1 MTMGSEQYQLITL
14 PNGLRI
20 VHQRVK
26 GTQLV
31 HAGFSIQAGSKN
43 DGAHPG
49 LAHCLEH
56 MLFKGTTRRKTIHV
70 LNHLEVVGG
79 ELNAY
84 TTKEITTIYGTTQSK
99 HLTRLTD
106 ILCDV
111 VFRST
116 FPEGELEK
124 EKKVIIDEINMYLD
138 TPEENIFDEFQERIF
153 AGHPLAHNI
162 LGTEE
167 SVNEISQT
175 ALKNFV
181 STHYQFHNMVFAVV
195 GNVSI
200 ERVLSALNRFLP
212 DAGELSS
219 TPINQQEL
227 SPKSNQPI
235 AVLGDLQNGVGA
247 ATAFKSASPF
257 IETKK
262 TDFNQAYAII
272 GSLAYEMDHE
282 KRWTLLLM
290 NNFFGGPVLNSRL
303 NLAIREKYGYTYNVE
318 SGYSGFAETGLFH
331 CFVGS
336 EPKYIQKSVDLIFKE
351 IKKLRTQSLGTL
363 QLSRAKNQYAGQL
376 ILSNENR
383 SGLMMHLGQSVLRKG
398 KANSIEHAIDCINRV
413 TVQNIMDVANELLNE
428 NQFSQLL
435 YVPEND

>member
-1 MTMGSEQYQLITL
+1 MGSEQYQLITL
-14 PNGLRI
+14 PNGLRV

-31 HAGFSIQAGSKN
+31 HAGFTIQAGSKN
-43 DGAHPG
+43 DGQNPG

-56 MLFKGTTRRKTIHV
+56 MLFKGTTHRKTIHV

-84 TTKEITTIYGTTQSK
+84 TTKELTTIYGTTQSK
-99 HLTRLTD
+99 YLSRLTD

-116 FPEGELEK
+116 FPEAELEK
-124 EKKVIIDEINMYLD
+124 EKKVIVDEINMYLD

-153 AGHPLAHNI
+153 DGHPLAHNI

-167 SVNEISQT
+167 SVNKITQSD
-175 ALKNFV
+175 LKHFV
-181 STHYQFHNMVFAVV
+181 STHYRFENMVFAVV

-200 ERVLSALNRFLP
+200 ERVLLALQRFLP
-212 DAGELSS
+212 QAPELNSPGVILANS
-219 TPINQQEL
+219 TFEPLKTFHE
-227 SPKSNQPI
+227 
-235 AVLGDLQNGVGA
+235 V
-247 ATAFKSASPF
+247 
-257 IETKK
+257 KK
-262 TDFNQAYAII
+262 TDFNQAYAIL
-272 GSLAYEMDHE
+272 GGLAYEIDHPN
-282 KRWTLLLM
+282 RWKLLLV

-318 SGYSGFAETGLFH
+318 SGYSAFAETGLFH

-336 EPKYIQKSVDLIFKE
+336 EPKYIERSVELIFKE
-351 IKKLRTQSLGTL
+351 LKKLRTQSLGSL

-398 KANSIEHAIDCINRV
+398 KANSIEHAIESIRKV
-413 TVQNIMDVANELLNE
+413 TVSDVLEVANELMAEDN
-428 NQFSQLL
+428 FSRLY
-435 YVPEND
+435 YVPQD

>member
-1 MTMGSEQYQLITL
+1 MGSEQYQLITL

-219 TPINQQEL
+219 TPINLNHQEP
-227 SPKSNQPI
+227 SHKSIQPI

>member
-1 MTMGSEQYQLITL
+1 MISSELYQQITL

-20 VHQRVK
+20 VHQRIK

-31 HAGFSIQAGSKN
+31 HAGFAIQAGSKN
-43 DGAHPG
+43 DGGLPG

-56 MLFKGTTRRKTIHV
+56 MLFKGTQRRKTIHV

-84 TTKEITTIYGTTQSK
+84 TTKELTTVYGTTQSK
-99 HLTRLTD
+99 HLSRLTD

-111 VFRST
+111 IFRST
-116 FPEGELEK
+116 FPENELEK

-138 TPEENIFDEFQERIF
+138 TPEENIFDEFQDRIF

-162 LGTEE
+162 LGTADT
-167 SVNEISQT
+167 VNKIQRND
-175 ALKNFV
+175 LVDFV
-181 STHYQFHNMVFAVV
+181 QKQYCFQNMVFCVV

-200 ERVLSALNRFLP
+200 ERTLAALEKFLP
-212 DAGELSS
+212 SSTQNSGAMGELAKK
-219 TPINQQEL
+219 TPIVIN
-227 SPKSNQPI
+227 PKFHE
-235 AVLGDLQNGVGA
+235 V
-247 ATAFKSASPF
+247 
-257 IETKK
+257 KK

-272 GSLAYEMDHE
+272 GGLAYDLDHP
-282 KRWTLLLM
+282 KRWALLLL

-318 SGYSGFAETGLFH
+318 SGFSGFSETGLFH

-336 EPKYIQKSVDLIFKE
+336 EPKYIDKSVELIFKE
-351 IKKLRTQSLGTL
+351 LKKIRTQSLGTL

-383 SGLMMHLGQSVLRKG
+383 SGLMMHLGQSILRKG
-398 KANSIEHAIDCINRV
+398 SANSIAFAIESIKKV
-413 TVQNIMDVANELLNE
+413 SAAEIMSVANELMNE
-428 NQFSQLL
+428 DDFSRLY
-435 YVPEND
+435 YVPED

>member
-1 MTMGSEQYQLITL
+1 MGSEQYQLITL

-31 HAGFSIQAGSKN
+31 HAGFSIQVGSKN
-43 DGAHPG
+43 DDEHPG

-56 MLFKGTTRRKTIHV
+56 MLFKGTKHRKTIHV

-99 HLTRLTD
+99 HLSRLTD

-116 FPEGELEK
+116 FPEAELEK

-167 SVNEISQT
+167 SVNIITQES
-175 ALKNFV
+175 LKNFV
-181 STHYQFHNMVFAVV
+181 NEHYKFENMVFSVV

-200 ERVLSALNRFLP
+200 ERVLLALNRFLP
-212 DAGELSS
+212 DS
-219 TPINQQEL
+219 TSHEIIQTNDL
-227 SPKSNQPI
+227 NGCLAPK
-235 AVLGDLQNGVGA
+235 L
-247 ATAFKSASPF
+247 TAFQPLPIF
-257 IETKK
+257 TETKK
-262 TDFNQAYAII
+262 TDFNQAYAIL
-272 GSLAYEMDHE
+272 GSLAYQMDHPN
-282 KRWTLLLM
+282 RWALLLL

-318 SGYSGFAETGLFH
+318 SGYSAFIDTGLFH

-336 EPKYIQKSVDLIFKE
+336 EPKYIHRSVELIFKE
-351 IKKLRTQSLGTL
+351 LKKLRTQSLGSL

-398 KANSIEHAIDCINRV
+398 KANSIEHAIECIKKV
-413 TVQNIMDVANELLNE
+413 TTEDILAVANELLNE

-435 YVPEND
+435 YVPED

>member
-1 MTMGSEQYQLITL
+1 
-14 PNGLRI
+14 
-20 VHQRVK
+20 
-26 GTQLV
+26 
-31 HAGFSIQAGSKN
+31 
-43 DGAHPG
+43 
-49 LAHCLEH
+49 
-56 MLFKGTTRRKTIHV
+56 
-70 LNHLEVVGG
+70 
-79 ELNAY
+79 
-84 TTKEITTIYGTTQSK
+84 
-99 HLTRLTD
+99 
-106 ILCDV
+106 
-111 VFRST
+111 
-116 FPEGELEK
+116 
-124 EKKVIIDEINMYLD
+124 
-138 TPEENIFDEFQERIF
+138 
-153 AGHPLAHNI
+153 
-162 LGTEE
+162 
-167 SVNEISQT
+167 
-175 ALKNFV
+175 
-181 STHYQFHNMVFAVV
+181 
-195 GNVSI
+195 
-200 ERVLSALNRFLP
+200 
-212 DAGELSS
+212 
-219 TPINQQEL
+219 
-227 SPKSNQPI
+227 
-235 AVLGDLQNGVGA
+235 
-247 ATAFKSASPF
+247 
-257 IETKK
+257 
-262 TDFNQAYAII
+262 
-272 GSLAYEMDHE
+272 MDHE

>member
-1 MTMGSEQYQLITL
+1 MGSEQNQLITL
-14 PNGLRI
+14 PNGLRV

-31 HAGFSIQAGSKN
+31 HAGFTIQAGSKN
-43 DGAHPG
+43 DGPHPG

-56 MLFKGTTRRKTIHV
+56 MLFKGTTHRKTIHV

-99 HLTRLTD
+99 HLSRLTD

-116 FPEGELEK
+116 FPAVELEK
-124 EKKVIIDEINMYLD
+124 EKKVIVDEINMYLD

-153 AGHPLAHNI
+153 EGHPLAHNI
-162 LGTEE
+162 LGTAD
-167 SVNEISQT
+167 SVNLIQQSDLQR
-175 ALKNFV
+175 FV
-181 STHYQFHNMVFAVV
+181 EAHYRFDNMVFSVV

-200 ERVLSALNRFLP
+200 ERVLLALDRFLP
-212 DAGELSS
+212 KVEWNS
-219 TPINQQEL
+219 TKVDETH
-227 SPKSNQPI
+227 S
-235 AVLGDLQNGVGA
+235 
-247 ATAFKSASPF
+247 AFKPLQPF
-257 IETKK
+257 HEIKN
-262 TDFNQAYAII
+262 TDFNQAYAIL
-272 GSLAYEMDHE
+272 GSLAYEMDHPN
-282 KRWTLLLM
+282 RWKLLLM

-318 SGYSGFAETGLFH
+318 SGYSAFAETGLFH

-336 EPKYIQKSVDLIFKE
+336 EPKYIERSVELIFKE
-351 IKKLRTQSLGTL
+351 LKKLRTQSLGSL

-398 KANSIEHAIDCINRV
+398 KANSIEHAIESIRKV
-413 TVQNIMDVANELLNE
+413 TVSDVLEVANELMAEDN
-428 NQFSQLL
+428 FSRLY
-435 YVPEND
+435 YVPQEE